1 MVYTS
6 VEQLLWGSFPEVFG
20 PKVLTDVF
28 KVFIHSAALS
38 KNCFDSPG
46 QQVNPLIR
54 FCFILH
60 FHIKTVL
67 EQLVCYSIT
76 FWYLTSSHTF
86 LSANQDTVA
95 WGHLW
100 FETVTSANIWS
111 SSPSKILQWTKKK
124 KKELQ
129 LPKFSRNQWLAQL
142 PGNTALEHSGYY
154 SNHSHYCSRTQWYH
168 SYKRILL

>member
-1 MVYTS
+1 M
-6 VEQLLWGSFPEVFG
+6 FG

-46 QQVNPLIR
+46 QQVNSLIR
-54 FCFILH
+54 FSFILH
-60 FHIKTVL
+60 FYIKTVL

-95 WGHLW
+95 
-100 FETVTSANIWS
+100 
-111 SSPSKILQWTKKK
+111 
-124 KKELQ
+124 
-129 LPKFSRNQWLAQL
+129 
-142 PGNTALEHSGYY
+142 
-154 SNHSHYCSRTQWYH
+154 
-168 SYKRILL
+168 